1 LKKQF
6 SQLIKDNDSIH
17 IYYNIKEREGYLNNL
32 VSYVVSGVE
41 EKRHTL
47 VIESEKLIPLL
58 FKKLEAIL
66 TNEQLTYIHTIN
78 NFDYYCSSGSFQPP
92 VIFDHLSKHLD
103 PFYKNNLSF
112 QIWAH
117 VEWGQQEGVVPIL
130 EEFENDADKLVNEGG
145 LYLVCAYDEERVTD
159 GLKDALLKSHPYVIS
174 ENKITPSHLYTL
186 TKVI

>member
-1 LKKQF
+1 MKNQF
-6 SQLIKDNDSIH
+6 SQLINDNDSIH
-17 IYYNIKEREGYLNNL
+17 IYYNIEDSEGYLNNL
-32 VSYVVSGVE
+32 VSYIVSGVE

-58 FKKLEAIL
+58 FEKLEKTL
-66 TNEQLTYIHTIN
+66 TKEQLTYIHTIN

-159 GLKDALLKSHPYVIS
+159 VLKLALMKSHPYVIS
-174 ENKITPSHLYTL
+174 ENKIIPSDLYTL
-186 TKVI
+186 TNAI